1 MATFADFALL
11 RTSSSYGGA
20 EIVRAR
26 RVTEGGVE
34 PPVHL
39 ALFGTQSVR
48 DAALEQRL
56 LDLAEAAAPLDHEA
70 VARIAEVGRYDGS
83 LYAATAAVEGIDL
96 ATLLEH
102 ERRRRAKPDAR
113 FVLAVAFSL
122 ARVVQDLHELG
133 DVWAAGGVG
142 LSVLF
147 PDGLRPEAVVLRA
160 DGAVL
165 LRVLAGA
172 LAPAGAPTPFRAPE
186 LVEGAGS
193 AASDVF
199 ATIQVLRALLAV
211 DVNAQAAPR
220 LPEKC
225 AALPTLLVSAL
236 QKNPEDRP
244 TLDATVDTLRAAF
257 ADNAP
262 NQAPAAVI
270 TTALRRDLRALLP
283 DERGDDAVPAAA
295 IDEIA
300 RRRGSVLAGRTV
312 LFPRVARRAPPPT
325 RERSVVATVEMH
337 RPVVATVAMRR
348 LERHREDDVD
358 RVFTQEG
365 DTSEGA
371 SPSSLENTSSRP
383 SVPPANSDSGAVRSS
398 ILDVAAASIGDSVD
412 KTQKQ
417 LRDAALDVS
426 SELFSSD
433 DSSPWMAPVEVSG
446 FGPADVAVTPQE
458 PTLPPLPRP
467 EPATVAV
474 PPPFAAPVF
483 ADSDL
488 EHQDT
493 VEMKQPPGAAPRDV
507 TLPPIPA
514 ESGPDEKKR

>member
-20 EIVRAR
+20 EILRAR
-26 RVTEGGVE
+26 RVAENGVG
-34 PPVHL
+34 PPIHL
-39 ALFGTQSVR
+39 ALFGAQSVR

-56 LDLAEAAAPLDHEA
+56 LDLAEAAAPLHHDA

-83 LYAATAAVEGIDL
+83 LYAAAAAVEGIDL

-102 ERRRRAKPDAR
+102 DRRRRAQPDAR

-122 ARVVQDLHELG
+122 ARVVQDLHELS
-133 DVWAAGGVG
+133 DVWAAGAAG
-142 LSVLF
+142 LSGLF
-147 PDGLRPEAVVLRA
+147 PAGLRPEAVVLRS

-172 LAPAGAPTPFRAPE
+172 VAHAGAPTPFRAPE
-186 LVEGAGS
+186 LAEGLGS

-220 LPEKC
+220 LPEKS
-225 AALPTLLVSAL
+225 AALPTLLVGAL
-236 QKNPEDRP
+236 QRNPEHRP
-244 TLDATVDTLRAAF
+244 TLDAMVDTLRAAF

-262 NQAPAAVI
+262 NQAPAAMIVA
-270 TTALRRDLRALLP
+270 ALRRDYRALLP
-283 DERGDDAVPAAA
+283 DERGDDGVPTKV
-295 IDEIA
+295 IDEVA
-300 RRRGSVLAGRTV
+300 RRRSAVVAGRTV
-312 LFPRVARRAPPPT
+312 LFPRVARRAPPPA
-325 RERSVVATVEMH
+325 RDRSVVATVEMI
-337 RPVVATVAMRR
+337 RPVVATQAMRR
-348 LERHREDDVD
+348 LEGRREDDVD

-371 SPSSLENTSSRP
+371 SPSSIENTTSRP
-383 SVPPANSDSGAVRSS
+383 SVAAVKSAEGPHRSS
-398 ILDVAAASIGDSVD
+398 ILDVAAASLGDGVD

-417 LRDAALDVS
+417 MRDAALDVS

-433 DSSPWMAPVEVSG
+433 DGSPWMASAEVAAIDPS
-446 FGPADVAVTPQE
+446 DVAVTPQE
-458 PTLPPLPRP
+458 PAMVVPQPS

-493 VEMKQPPGAAPRDV
+493 VEMQQTPGGAPRDV
-507 TLPPIPA
+507 SLPPA
-514 ESGPDEKKR
+514 PDDKKR